1 VPEFF
6 KNNLTDRAMSIT
18 GIYPKSTT
26 WTLVTGST
34 MRLSTFG
41 VTMCTRAPFFSS
53 HNAHSVSTA
62 QATSSRMGCPNRIF
76 WCALYVAVLHS
87 HLFSS
92 LLFTSRPSLASVLFT
107 SLHTASLA
115 PPSSLRTEHIDN
127 FTLITPLT
135 DPPHT
140 HPHPHPPTFAGAPHV

>member
-1 VPEFF
+1 MDISDRQHYAVEHLRRDYVHTGTILLLPQRSFGINSAGYELEDGLPES
-6 KNNLTDRAMSIT
+6 DI
-18 GIYPKSTT
+18 
-26 WTLVTGST
+26 LVRSL
-34 MRLSTFG
+34 RC
-41 VTMCTRAPFFSS
+41 CT
-53 HNAHSVSTA
+53 
-62 QATSSRMGCPNRIF
+62 
-76 WCALYVAVLHS
+76 
-87 HLFSS
+87 
-92 LLFTSRPSLASVLFT
+92 SLASVLFT